1 MWLRTWDHQD
11 IAEVALNLDNMADAD
26 NREEEDVRE
35 GTTSTTV
42 TGVTVTVTSDSPQP
56 PRVPEA
62 SPRPPVVEKTSVKVA
77 FSQFSSLQNYF
88 SNYPIKFR
96 QFWRS

>member
-1 MWLRTWDHQD
+1 M
-11 IAEVALNLDNMADAD
+11 AENLGPPGYSGSCPQPDNMADAD

-35 GTTSTTV
+35 GITSTTV

-56 PRVPEA
+56 PRAPEA

-77 FSQFSSLQNYF
+77 FSQFSSL
-88 SNYPIKFR
+88 
-96 QFWRS
+96 

>member
-1 MWLRTWDHQD
+1 M
-11 IAEVALNLDNMADAD
+11 AENLGPPGYSALNLDNMADAD

-35 GTTSTTV
+35 GITSTTV

-56 PRVPEA
+56 PRGPEA

-77 FSQFSSLQNYF
+77 FSQFSSL
-88 SNYPIKFR
+88 
-96 QFWRS
+96 

>member
-1 MWLRTWDHQD
+1 M
-11 IAEVALNLDNMADAD
+11 AENLEPPGYSGSCPQPDNMADAD

-35 GTTSTTV
+35 GITSTTV

-56 PRVPEA
+56 LRAPEA

-77 FSQFSSLQNYF
+77 FSQFSSL
-88 SNYPIKFR
+88 
-96 QFWRS
+96 